1 MNPPEI
7 DEIIRSRRKTIALIV
22 KTDGRLIVR
31 APILATRRQ
40 IMNFIKEKALWIR
53 SSQEKVKKHAIPP
66 KKQFIDGEN
75 FWFLGK
81 TYPVK
86 LVTAKRPAL
95 SLKNSFLLS
104 QSAVP
109 NGADVFKKWYQQQA
123 RTVLTRRVQAIAK
136 QNGLS
141 YKKIR
146 ITSARTRWGSC
157 STRGSINFSWRLV
170 LAPEDVI
177 DYVIVHELVH
187 TKIHNHSREFWNQ
200 VALIMPDFALKR
212 KWLKINGHL
221 LTIN

>member
-1 MNPPEI
+1 MNLPEI
-7 DEIIRSRRKTIALIV
+7 NEIIRSRRKTIALIV

-31 APILATRRQ
+31 APITATRRQ
-40 IMNFIKEKALWIR
+40 IMNFVNEKSDWIR
-53 SSQEKVKKHAIPP
+53 SSQEKVKKQPLTP
-66 KKQFIDGEN
+66 KKQFVDGEN
-75 FWFLGK
+75 FWYLGK

-86 LVTAKRPAL
+86 LVPQKRPAL
-95 SLKNSFLLS
+95 TLKTSFLLS
-104 QSAVP
+104 RSAVP
-109 NGADVFKKWYQQQA
+109 NAEDTFKKWYQNQA
-123 RTVLTRRVQAIAK
+123 RDVITRRVEAIAK
-136 QNGLS
+136 QHGFS

-170 LAPEDVI
+170 MAPAEVI

-187 TKIHNHSREFWNQ
+187 TKTHNHSREFWNQ
-200 VALIMPDFALKR
+200 VALIMPDYALKK

>member
-1 MNPPEI
+1 MNLPKI
-7 DEIIRSRRKTIALIV
+7 DELIRSRRKTIALIV

-31 APILATRRQ
+31 APIMATRRQ
-40 IMNFIKEKALWIR
+40 IMNFVNEKALWIR
-53 SSQEKVKKHAIPP
+53 SSQEKVKKRVIPP
-66 KKQFIDGEN
+66 QKQFIDGEL
-75 FWFLGK
+75 FWYLGK

-86 LVTAKRPAL
+86 LVPQKRPAL
-95 SLKNSFLLS
+95 TLKTSFLLS

-109 NGADVFKKWYQQQA
+109 SAEDTFKNWYQNQA
-123 RTVLTRRVQAIAK
+123 RDVITRRVEAVAK
-136 QNGLS
+136 QNGFT

-170 LAPEDVI
+170 MAPADVI

-187 TKIHNHSREFWNQ
+187 TKTHNHSREFWNQ
-200 VALIMPDFALKR
+200 VALIMPDYALKR